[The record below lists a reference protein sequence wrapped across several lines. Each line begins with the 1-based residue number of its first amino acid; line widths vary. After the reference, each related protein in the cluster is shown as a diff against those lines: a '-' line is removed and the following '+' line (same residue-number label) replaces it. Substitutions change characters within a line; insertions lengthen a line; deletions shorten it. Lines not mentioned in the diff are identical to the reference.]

1 MAAAIFAP
9 ERRVSGVA
17 DGRRFLGRGGRRAND
32 DKTSALAVRV
42 PCEACGVAW
51 VAWASLHS
59 FGYQRGQFTATYRC
73 PRCGHLDDRVAGV

>member
-32 DKTSALAVRV
+32 DKTSELAVRLA
-42 PCEACGVAW
+42 CEACG

-59 FGYQRGQFTATYRC
+59 FGYQRAQFTATYRC